1 MCLIVAVAAV
11 VNQIR
16 PVVQLLDH
24 IRLSEPEFMSIYIY
38 RERLFIYVI
47 NIYNPDR
54 ITATSWDPSGLKAG
68 ECGLLVS

>member
-1 MCLIVAVAAV
+1 MPRLTSSEIYRPPLGLFSVCLIVAVAAV

-38 RERLFIYVI
+38 I
-47 NIYNPDR
+47 
-54 ITATSWDPSGLKAG
+54 
-68 ECGLLVS
+68 